1 MMEEVIILEAF
12 IAAGSDKTCCGN
24 RNDAIKL
31 DRLEHM
37 TSNEGRGPS
46 WKAIPNKPDKLCWK
60 KQGQMI
66 IFLSLLI

>member
-12 IAAGSDKTCCGN
+12 IAAESDKACCGN

-37 TSNEGRGPS
+37 TSNEGRVPS
-46 WKAIPNKPDKLCWK
+46 
-60 KQGQMI
+60 
-66 IFLSLLI
+66 